1 LRLLDALAVVQAFL
15 YFTQLVLGKSTP
27 WYNVSRFGLHTIVKM
42 ILAAQGT
49 GDLEVRV
56 GHRGSNRLHAASAFG
71 SVEVVETYSMRAL
84 MGEKSMKK
92 ANID

>member
-1 LRLLDALAVVQAFL
+1 MVQAFL